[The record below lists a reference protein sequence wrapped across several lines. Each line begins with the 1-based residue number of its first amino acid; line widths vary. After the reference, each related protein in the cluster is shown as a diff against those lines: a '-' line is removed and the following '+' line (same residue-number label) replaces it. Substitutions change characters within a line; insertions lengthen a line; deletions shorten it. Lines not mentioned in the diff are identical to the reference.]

1 MIKNILETNNKKNN
15 LEQNN
20 FTKRN
25 PFLCEHILQQN
36 FRALYNLSGEKIE
49 INDFA
54 SAFTLYPNVTIL
66 SDKNRKCKL
75 NEPNKTEC
83 KNSILSENNI
93 LKEEDKNNT
102 CNNNIMDSVLFDE
115 LHSDNVEN
123 TNQTGN
129 ENVTNTETSIVENTI
144 LDSTLTLSTDS
155 IEKNTTTNIGENN
168 LKIHRKN
175 SYLEE
180 TVIYSSNPDYK
191 SKTKQSF
198 KYNRN
203 TIIYD
208 YDSEYDLDDIDF
220 QIRIFKKQFMS
231 LALIQPGD
239 KLSFDEDNNIG
250 LYKNEYLQSIKRWYY
265 SENHEQTRINLLCIW
280 NDYNLFNKMVRNA
293 MNEQHIQYV
302 QYNQIV
308 SNGGLHPTHEH
319 LIENCVKLI
328 ELNKIIKNGLTILLE
343 TYNHKHIEL
352 SKLINDILYAISI
365 HNSYLEKNYIMNFY
379 PLYMSYKYRTV

>member
-1 MIKNILETNNKKNN
+1 MIKNILETNNKKNY

-25 PFLCEHILQQN
+25 PFLCEHILKQN

-49 INDFA
+49 INDFT

-75 NEPNKTEC
+75 NEPNK
-83 KNSILSENNI
+83 NNGLSENNI

-115 LHSDNVEN
+115 LHSDNLEN
-123 TNQTGN
+123 TSQNGN
-129 ENVTNTETSIVENTI
+129 ENVTNTETTIIENTN
-144 LDSTLTLSTDS
+144 LDSATAISTDS
-155 IEKNTTTNIGENN
+155 IETDSTTNIDENN

-175 SYLEE
+175 SYLED

-208 YDSEYDLDDIDF
+208 YDSEYDIDDISL
-220 QIRIFKKQFMS
+220 QLRNFKNQFMG
-231 LALIQPGD
+231 LAVIQPGD
-239 KLSFDEDNNIG
+239 KLSFDEHNNIG
-250 LYKNEYLQSIKRWYY
+250 LYKNEYLQSVKRWYY
-265 SENHEQTRINLLCIW
+265 SENHEQTRINLMCIW

-302 QYNQIV
+302 QYNQII

-319 LIENCVKLI
+319 LIENCVRLI
-328 ELNKIIKNGLTILLE
+328 DLNKIIKDGLTILLE
-343 TYNHKHIEL
+343 TYNDKHREL
-352 SKLINDILYAISI
+352 NKLINDILYTISI

-379 PLYMSYKYRTV
+379 PLYMSYKYKTV